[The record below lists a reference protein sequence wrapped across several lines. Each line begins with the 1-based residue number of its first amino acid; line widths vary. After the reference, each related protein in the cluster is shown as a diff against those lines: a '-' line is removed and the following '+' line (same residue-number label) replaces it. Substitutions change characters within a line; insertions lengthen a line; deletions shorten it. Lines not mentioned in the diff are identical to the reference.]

1 MAKDE
6 NFRHL
11 VRIGASDHKGERP
24 IVPALKDIKGVGMP
38 LAHAIC
44 KVTKIP
50 LSKRVGDLSESEVE
64 KIEDVIKTPLS
75 YGIPTW
81 MLNRKRDPE
90 TGEDKHLIANELA
103 FAKEQDIKLLR
114 KIKCYRGIRHA
125 NRLPCRGQRTRSNF
139 RPNKGKVQS
148 VKRKAAKGASKG
160 AGKGG
165 KK

>member
-1 MAKDE
+1 MVKE

-11 VRIGASDHKGERP
+11 VRIGNFDHKGEKS

-44 KVTKIP
+44 KTTK
-50 LSKRVGDLSESEVE
+50 LHLTRRVGDLTDVEVE
-64 KIEDVIKTPLS
+64 KIEDVIKAPLS

-90 TGEDKHLIANELA
+90 TGEDKHLIGNELA

-114 KIKCYRGIRHA
+114 RIKCYRGVRHA

-139 RPNKGKVQS
+139 RKNKGKVQS
-148 VKRKAAKGASKG
+148 VKRR
-160 AGKGG
+160 GG

>member
-1 MAKDE
+1 MMAKDE

-11 VRIGASDHKGERP
+11 VRIGSRDHKGERP

-38 LAHAIC
+38 LAHALC
-44 KVTKIP
+44 KVTKIG
-50 LSKRVGDLSESEVE
+50 LTKHVGELTDAEVQ
-64 KIEDVIKTPLS
+64 KIEDALKSPTS

-90 TGEDKHLIANELA
+90 TGEDKHLIANELQ
-103 FAKEQDIKLLR
+103 FTKEQDIKFLR
-114 KIKCYRGIRHA
+114 KIRCYKGARHA
-125 NRLPCRGQRTRSNF
+125 LGLPCRGQRTRSNF

-148 VKRKAAKGASKG
+148 VK
-160 AGKGG
+160 KGG

>member
-1 MAKDE
+1 MAKE

-11 VRIGASDHKGERP
+11 VRIGNVDHKGERP
-24 IVPALKDIKGVGMP
+24 IVPALKDVKGVGMP

-44 KVTKIP
+44 KVTKLA
-50 LSKRVGDLSESEVE
+50 LSRRVGELTDAEVE

-90 TGEDKHLIANELA
+90 TGEDTHLIGNDLM

-114 KIKCYRGIRHA
+114 RIKCYRGIRHA
-125 NRLPCRGQRTRSNF
+125 NRLPCRGQRTKSNF
-139 RPNKGKVQS
+139 RKNKGKVQS
-148 VKRKAAKGASKG
+148 VKRK
-160 AGKGG
+160 GG